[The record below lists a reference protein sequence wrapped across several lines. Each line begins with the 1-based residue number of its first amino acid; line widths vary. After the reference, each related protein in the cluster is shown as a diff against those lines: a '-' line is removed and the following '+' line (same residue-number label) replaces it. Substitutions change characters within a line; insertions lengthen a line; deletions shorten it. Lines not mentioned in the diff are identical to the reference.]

1 LRAVCGLPFGSPDLL
16 RPVIMVNLLGDLWK
30 ADMQPDLH
38 PILNNPYAK
47 LHLYG
52 KLEGRPGR
60 KMGHFCVLRE
70 NIEQAM
76 AEALQIKQELT
87 DANERT

>member
-1 LRAVCGLPFGSPDLL
+1 
-16 RPVIMVNLLGDLWK
+16 MVNLLGDLWS
-30 ADMQPDLH
+30 AGRQPDWE
-38 PILNNPYAK
+38 PILNHPYAK

-70 NIEQAM
+70 TIEEAL
-76 AEALQIKQELT
+76 AEALQIKEELI
-87 DANERT
+87 A